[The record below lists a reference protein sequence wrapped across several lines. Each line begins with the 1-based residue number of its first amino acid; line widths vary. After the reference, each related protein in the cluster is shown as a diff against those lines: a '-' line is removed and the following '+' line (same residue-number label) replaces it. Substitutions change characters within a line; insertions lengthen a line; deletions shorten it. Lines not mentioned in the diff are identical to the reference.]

1 MTSDAINKIRSTLL
15 HFLPKQHKLKALN
28 TFYELIR
35 NYPNRAGKGIRGL
48 VTLKSTE
55 AHGAHWQQGIPAAA
69 GIESFQN
76 WVLIHDDIEDNS
88 ESRRGL
94 PTLHKEV
101 GIPIALNVGDA
112 LHAYMWDLLLS
123 LTADLSLGTS
133 ILKEFVWIIHR
144 TSEGQHLDLTW
155 VEENNFDIAE
165 QDYLQMVYLK
175 TACYTVVGPLRLGAL
190 SAGVQPTE
198 AFLESGKLLGC
209 AFQIRDDILN
219 LTPNLTIGKEFA
231 GDLYEAKRTLI
242 LAHLFSHATFEERLE
257 IIERLSCP
265 RQKRTEDDIARIL
278 SLIRT
283 YGSIDYAQDYANR
296 LAHTGL
302 STLEAAFPNPAN
314 ITALNHLKSL
324 FKSLVT
330 RDS

>member
-1 MTSDAINKIRSTLL
+1 
-15 HFLPKQHKLKALN
+15 
-28 TFYELIR
+28 
-35 NYPNRAGKGIRGL
+35 
-48 VTLKSTE
+48 
-55 AHGAHWQQGIPAAA
+55 
-69 GIESFQN
+69 
-76 WVLIHDDIEDNS
+76 
-88 ESRRGL
+88 
-94 PTLHKEV
+94 
-101 GIPIALNVGDA
+101 
-112 LHAYMWDLLLS
+112 MWDLLLS

-155 VEENNFDIAE
+155 VEEDNFDIAE

-231 GDLYEAKRTLI
+231 GDLFEAKRTLI

-278 SLIRT
+278 SLIRI

-302 STLEAAFPNPAN
+302 STIEAAFPNPAN
-314 ITALNHLKSL
+314 ITALYHL
-324 FKSLVT
+324 
-330 RDS
+330 